1 MKSFSFLF
9 IIVFIVSCNNN
20 NTNSND
26 LTIPSTYEE
35 KRKSLAEIEQESPT
49 NFLKVEGTYRTNL
62 VGRWVLE
69 GSIFNT
75 ATTARYKD
83 VVLEITYYS
92 KTNTYLGSETK
103 VFYEYFEPNSEKKF
117 KIKVDGYGG
126 TEKIGY
132 NISSA
137 IAVY

>member
-1 MKSFSFLF
+1 MRSFYFLIIILF
-9 IIVFIVSCNNN
+9 ILSCNNN
-20 NTNSND
+20 SNYES
-26 LTIPSTYEE
+26 TTPATYEE
-35 KRKSLAEIEQESPT
+35 KRQSLAEIEQENPT
-49 NFLKVEGTYRTNL
+49 NFLKVEGTYRENL